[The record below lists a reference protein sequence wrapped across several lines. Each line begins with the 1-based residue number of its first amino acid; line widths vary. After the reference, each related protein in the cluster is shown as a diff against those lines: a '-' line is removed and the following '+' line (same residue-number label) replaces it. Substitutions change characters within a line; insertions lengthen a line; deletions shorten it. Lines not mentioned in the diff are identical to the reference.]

1 MKTPPK
7 PYDLRP
13 RELDTNLK
21 YKKLSTAA
29 KELYTK
35 MNGRSHLSQTKG
47 NQFRT
52 EEGYFIIYTLEEAA
66 EQLNCSLDK
75 ATKTF
80 RELELVGLIKR
91 VRFGYGRPYRIYVYD
106 LLHSPK
112 KTESDT
118 SKKSDNIIRESRSVE
133 SGKVGSSNNEENNQ
147 YISNLYSERF
157 FSDWYAVQ
165 AAVKEN
171 ISYDILIQDLP
182 QGVVDSLVG
191 ILTSTLCSKEKYLT
205 ISKGPT
211 PILEV
216 RKRLME
222 INDLHIR
229 HVCFTLE
236 TTTQHIK
243 DMEAYSLRLLW
254 SAEQD
259 MELAARAAYNRDH
272 AAGKI

>member
-1 MKTPPK
+1 MSTSPKT
-7 PYDLRP
+7 YDLRP
-13 RELDTNLK
+13 RELDTNPR

-52 EEGYFIIYTLEEAA
+52 EKGYFIIYTLEEAA

-91 VRFGYGRPYRIYVYD
+91 VRFGYGRPYRIYVHD

-112 KTESDT
+112 KAESDT
-118 SKKSDNIIRESRSVE
+118 LKKADNIIRENPSVE
-133 SGKVGSSNNEENNQ
+133 SGKVEFSINEENNQ
-147 YISNLYSERF
+147 YTNNLYSESF
-157 FSDWYAVQ
+157 FTDWYAVQ
-165 AAVKEN
+165 ATVKKN
-171 ISYDILIQDLP
+171 VSYDVLIQDLSK
-182 QGVVDSLVG
+182 GVVDSLVG
-191 ILTSTLCSKEKYLT
+191 ILTSTLCSKEKCLT
-205 ISKGPT
+205 ISKGPI

-229 HVCFTLE
+229 HVCFTLD
-236 TTTQHIK
+236 TTTRHIK

-259 MELAARAAYNRDH
+259 MELAASAAYNRDH

>member
-13 RELDTNLK
+13 RELDTNPK

-91 VRFGYGRPYRIYVYD
+91 VRFGYGRPYRIYVHD
-106 LLHSPK
+106 QFICI
-112 KTESDT
+112 ESF
-118 SKKSDNIIRESRSVE
+118 
-133 SGKVGSSNNEENNQ
+133 
-147 YISNLYSERF
+147 RF
-157 FSDWYAVQ
+157 
-165 AAVKEN
+165 
-171 ISYDILIQDLP
+171 L
-182 QGVVDSLVG
+182 
-191 ILTSTLCSKEKYLT
+191 
-205 ISKGPT
+205 
-211 PILEV
+211 
-216 RKRLME
+216 RK
-222 INDLHIR
+222 
-229 HVCFTLE
+229 
-236 TTTQHIK
+236 
-243 DMEAYSLRLLW
+243 
-254 SAEQD
+254 
-259 MELAARAAYNRDH
+259 
-272 AAGKI
+272 

>member
-13 RELDTNLK
+13 RELDTNPK

-112 KTESDT
+112 KRSLILR
-118 SKKSDNIIRESRSVE
+118 KNRIIQ
-133 SGKVGSSNNEENNQ
+133 SGKVGVWSPEK
-147 YISNLYSERF
+147 
-157 FSDWYAVQ
+157 SDLVIM
-165 AAVKEN
+165 KRIIN
-171 ISYDILIQDLP
+171 I
-182 QGVVDSLVG
+182 
-191 ILTSTLCSKEKYLT
+191 
-205 ISKGPT
+205 
-211 PILEV
+211 
-216 RKRLME
+216 
-222 INDLHIR
+222 
-229 HVCFTLE
+229 
-236 TTTQHIK
+236 
-243 DMEAYSLRLLW
+243 
-254 SAEQD
+254 
-259 MELAARAAYNRDH
+259 
-272 AAGKI
+272 